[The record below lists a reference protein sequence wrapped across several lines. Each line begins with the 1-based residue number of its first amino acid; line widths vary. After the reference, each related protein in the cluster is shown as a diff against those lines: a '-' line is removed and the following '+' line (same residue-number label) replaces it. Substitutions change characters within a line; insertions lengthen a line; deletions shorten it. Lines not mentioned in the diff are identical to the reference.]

1 MKKIIS
7 ASFLAAFALT
17 MLLPVTRQVNAASV
31 NHSVLR
37 QGGVPLPGGGGGH
50 YQGGVPLPGGGGG
63 HYQGGVPLPGGG
75 GGHYQGG
82 VPLPGGGGG
91 H

>member
-1 MKKIIS
+1 VKKIIS

-37 QGGVPLPGGGGGH
+37 QGTTPMPGSGGGGH
-50 YQGGVPLPGGGGG
+50 YQGTTPMPGSGGGG
-63 HYQGGVPLPGGG
+63 HYQGTTPMPGSGG
-75 GGHYQGG
+75 GGH
-82 VPLPGGGGG
+82 
-91 H
+91 